1 MILKR
6 VGEECGGFI
15 AVDEQMKTMGEIQWA
30 RILVKSRGEVR
41 PSVLEI
47 ELEEEVYAL
56 SLWWECRPVLRRKLN
71 EEAGRKS
78 VEVKGDIAS
87 RSKQR
92 MEEER
97 VSVRLETLNSSDEEM
112 GEQGAGRAERRQT
125 EIKARQSGIGPQPIR
140 YCLGL
145 LP

>member
-6 VGEECGGFI
+6 VGEECDGFI
-15 AVDEQMKTMGEIQWA
+15 AVDEQMKTMGELQWA
-30 RILVKSRGEVR
+30 RILVKSRREAR

-47 ELEEEVYAL
+47 EVEEEGYAL
-56 SLWWECRPVLRRKLN
+56 SLWWECRLVLRRKLR

-78 VEVKGDIAS
+78 VKVRGDGAS
-87 RSKQR
+87 CAEQR
-92 MEEER
+92 VAEEQ

-112 GEQGAGRAERRQT
+112 AGRRQT
-125 EIKARQSGIGPQPIR
+125 EIKARQSGIGPQLVR
-140 YCLGL
+140 YCLGR